1 MTLLLTYIQDNADA
15 ARRTTEGGSRCMM
28 EKGESAPPSQPTK
41 RGEGCGGK
49 HFQRDTQK
57 SPQRGCCVP
66 RCVCLYVA
74 DGVRIE

>member
-1 MTLLLTYIQDNADA
+1 MSEFSDNL
-15 ARRTTEGGSRCMM
+15 
-28 EKGESAPPSQPTK
+28 PPSPSAK

-49 HFQRDTQK
+49 HFRRGTQK

-74 DGVRIE
+74 DGMRIE